1 MARCYGVPDV
11 SQILAQSQCPSFPM
25 KPLRGH
31 KSPTGE
37 NTNENTGENTDGH
50 YNYHA
55 SKMCF

>member
-1 MARCYGVPDV
+1 
-11 SQILAQSQCPSFPM
+11 M

>member
-1 MARCYGVPDV
+1 M

-31 KSPTGE
+31 ESPTGE

-55 SKMCF
+55 SEMCF